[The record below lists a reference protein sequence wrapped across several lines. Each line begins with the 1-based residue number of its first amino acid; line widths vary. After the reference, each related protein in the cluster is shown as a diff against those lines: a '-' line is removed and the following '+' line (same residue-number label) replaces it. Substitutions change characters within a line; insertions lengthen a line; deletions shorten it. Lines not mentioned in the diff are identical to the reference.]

1 MSVYLSPSPTTLALF
16 RLQNA
21 QEDALCQECGERQRI
36 EGRAVCEECAPKC
49 HCGELAVEGDDWC
62 RGCVL
67 AEAIQEMPLSEP
79 LLMEQLVSELERW
92 RAE

>member
-1 MSVYLSPSPTTLALF
+1 MTPSTLALF

-21 QEDALCQECGERQRI
+21 QEDALCRECGEHQRI
-36 EGRAVCEECAPKC
+36 DGRLVCAECAPKC

-67 AEAIQEMPLSEP
+67 AEAIQEMPLSEVG
-79 LLMEQLVSELERW
+79 LMGELVGELERW
-92 RAE
+92 RSQ